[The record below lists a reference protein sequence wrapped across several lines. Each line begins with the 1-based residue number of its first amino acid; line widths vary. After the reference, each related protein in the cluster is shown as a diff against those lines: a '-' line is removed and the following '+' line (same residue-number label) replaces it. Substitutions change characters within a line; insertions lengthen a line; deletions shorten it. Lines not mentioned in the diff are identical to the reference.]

1 MPDTPYRYRP
11 HQNAYIREWKAKQ
24 AKSPKPA
31 QPKMDQETK
40 RAKHTAYMKK
50 YRATNRGKINEAQR
64 AGYAARGKYTYAHKT
79 RNKLMKPNHVRNLE
93 LLAARPKPD
102 CCDVCGETRGMIVF
116 DHCHRTNHFRGWLC
130 NGCNRA
136 LGFVDDDPH
145 RLRMLAA
152 YLERTKN
159 GQGAQFNI
167 PGI

>member
-11 HQNAYIREWKAKQ
+11 HLSAYIREWKAKQ
-24 AKSPKPA
+24 PKAPRV
-31 QPKMDQETK
+31 PKTVEET
-40 RAKHTAYMKK
+40 RAKKTAYMQK
-50 YRATNRGKINEAQR
+50 YRASNRGKINEAQR
-64 AGYAARGKYTYAHKT
+64 AGYAARGKHTYAHKT
-79 RNKLMKPNHVRNLE
+79 RNKLTKHNHVRNLE

-102 CCDVCGETRGMIVF
+102 CCDVCGGNRGMIVF

-136 LGFVDDDPH
+136 LGFVDDDPQ

-152 YLERTKN
+152 YLDRTKN

-167 PGI
+167 PGL